1 MFRLRRAGTR
11 RDASGRLPHDKAKP
25 PAAPGR
31 AGNYRRNAKSRPSNR
46 SPAPLNPAAAR
57 RRATFLAPGEAEH
70 RADALAHLL
79 DGGLG
84 VLGTLFEQ
92 PLLAVL
98 RVLHELAGEAA
109 ILDAREDDLHRG
121 LRLGGDHLGAGGV
134 VAVLGGV
141 GDGVAHLGHAA
152 LVHEVHDELHLVEA
166 LEVGHLGRV
175 ARLHERLEAG
185 VDERRHAAAEHRL
198 LAEEV
203 GVRLVLE
210 RGLDDAG
217 AGAAGEALSCFMAG
231 TKCEQAFLR
240 QTEKE
245 GFPETMCSY
254 HRVFLG
260 AALNG
265 IVPKPKCMVYTNLA
279 CDGNMMTFPY
289 LKERYEIPSFYIDVP
304 YEKNYDSV
312 MYVAK
317 QLRELKSFLQDVTGR
332 EITEESVKKAVDK
345 SKIASNNY
353 YRQLH
358 LRKGHDIASTLT
370 NELYA
375 LFMCHLLAGT
385 DESVRYTQLLR
396 DDVRRAPAGDG
407 FHVLWMHTMPFLQ
420 DAVKDVFNYSDTIHI
435 SVSDFIADGFRSM
448 ESDDP
453 YEALAE
459 KMVYCIYNG
468 SVNQRIDEA
477 KELADTVG
485 ADGAVLFAHWGCK
498 NTIGASSLIKRS
510 LEREGLPTMVLDGD
524 GCNPANASDGQISTR
539 LQAFVEMLTEQ
550 ERN

>member
-1 MFRLRRAGTR
+1 MSIVDKFGEKVGEIAENDPVKARKLLLAGYRLQEKRLALFPDRKLPM
-11 RDASGRLPHDKAKP
+11 SGQYVAKIVMNNIIQALAKP
-25 PAAPGR
+25 ENAAMV
-31 AGNYRRNAKSRPSNR
+31 SI
-46 SPAPLNPAAAR
+46 
-57 RRATFLAPGEAEH
+57 FVPGE
-70 RADALAHLL
+70 LL
-79 DGGLG
+79 
-84 VLGTLFEQ
+84 T
-92 PLLAVL
+92 
-98 RVLHELAGEAA
+98 
-109 ILDAREDDLHRG
+109 
-121 LRLGGDHLGAGGV
+121 
-134 VAVLGGV
+134 
-141 GDGVAHLGHAA
+141 
-152 LVHEVHDELHLVEA
+152 
-166 LEVGHLGRV
+166 
-175 ARLHERLEAG
+175 
-185 VDERRHAAAEHRL
+185 
-198 LAEEV
+198 
-203 GVRLVLE
+203 
-210 RGLDDAG
+210 
-217 AGAAGEALSCFMAG
+217 AAGLTPYSVEALSCFIAG

-265 IVPKPKCMVYTNLA
+265 
-279 CDGNMMTFPY
+279 
-289 LKERYEIPSFYIDVP
+289 RYEIPSFYIDVP

-435 SVSDFIADGFRSM
+435 SASDFIADGFRSM

-468 SVNQRIDEA
+468 SVNQRIEEA
-477 KELADTVG
+477 KELADIVG

-498 NTIGASSLIKRS
+498 GTIGASGLIKNS
-510 LEREGLPTMVLDGD
+510 LEASGLPTIILDGD

>member
-1 MFRLRRAGTR
+1 MLSTTYGTGELILHAIEHGYR
-11 RDASGRLPHDKAKP
+11 EFIIGIGGSATNDA
-25 PAAPGR
+25 
-31 AGNYRRNAKSRPSNR
+31 
-46 SPAPLNPAAAR
+46 
-57 RRATFLAPGEAEH
+57 
-70 RADALAHLL
+70 
-79 DGGLG
+79 GLG
-84 VLGTLFEQ
+84 MLQALGFRFYDQ
-92 PLLAVL
+92 N
-98 RVLHELAGEAA
+98 GEILGKGGQ
-109 ILDAREDDLHRG
+109 ILDQIVAIDFSSVHPALKDARFTIACDVRNPFSGPE
-121 LRLGGDHLGAGGV
+121 GAAYVFARQKG
-134 VAVLGGV
+134 A
-141 GDGVAHLGHAA
+141 DGAMIEKL
-152 LVHEVHDELHLVEA
+152 
-166 LEVGHLGRV
+166 
-175 ARLHERLEAG
+175 
-185 VDERRHAAAEHRL
+185 
-198 LAEEV
+198 
-203 GVRLVLE
+203 
-210 RGLDDAG
+210 DAG
-217 AGAAGEALSCFMAG
+217 MKRFSRLIHS
-231 TKCEQAFLR
+231 T
-240 QTEKE
+240 
-245 GFPETMCSY
+245 
-254 HRVFLG
+254 
-260 AALNG
+260 
-265 IVPKPKCMVYTNLA
+265 
-279 CDGNMMTFPY
+279 
-289 LKERYEIPSFYIDVP
+289 
-304 YEKNYDSV
+304 
-312 MYVAK
+312 
-317 QLRELKSFLQDVTGR
+317 TGR

-435 SVSDFIADGFRSM
+435 SASDFIADGFRSM

-468 SVNQRIDEA
+468 SVNQRIEEA

>member
-1 MFRLRRAGTR
+1 MSIVDKFGEKVGEIAEKDPVKARKILLAGYRLQEKRLALFPDRKLPM
-11 RDASGRLPHDKAKP
+11 SGQYVAKVVMNNIIQALAKP
-25 PAAPGR
+25 ENAAMV
-31 AGNYRRNAKSRPSNR
+31 SI
-46 SPAPLNPAAAR
+46 
-57 RRATFLAPGEAEH
+57 FVPGE
-70 RADALAHLL
+70 LL
-79 DGGLG
+79 
-84 VLGTLFEQ
+84 T
-92 PLLAVL
+92 
-98 RVLHELAGEAA
+98 
-109 ILDAREDDLHRG
+109 
-121 LRLGGDHLGAGGV
+121 
-134 VAVLGGV
+134 
-141 GDGVAHLGHAA
+141 
-152 LVHEVHDELHLVEA
+152 
-166 LEVGHLGRV
+166 
-175 ARLHERLEAG
+175 
-185 VDERRHAAAEHRL
+185 
-198 LAEEV
+198 
-203 GVRLVLE
+203 
-210 RGLDDAG
+210 
-217 AGAAGEALSCFMAG
+217 AAGLTPYSVEALSCFIAG